1 MDGGHKVDLDAANG
15 LIGSDGGFHAAGL
28 RSGFN
33 KAEKLGFFLGKE
45 RACACAQ
52 EEKAEDLKALADEK
66 LHNGLIASRICVG
79 RFILTIAGQSA
90 SLDFAIKTATARHL
104 LKPSGCLPPEKNPLE
119 RGK

>member
-33 KAEKLGFFLGKE
+33 KAEELGFFLGKE
-45 RACACAQ
+45 RACACNQ
-52 EEKAEDLKALADEK
+52 EEKSENLKALADGK
-66 LHNGLIASRICVG
+66 LHNCLIASRICVG

-90 SLDFAIKTATARHL
+90 SLDFATEAATEAFAKTIRMSSAR
-104 LKPSGCLPPEKNPLE
+104 KNPLE